1 MEKCHVCGKR
11 SASISSYADAPNGV
25 FGSKNPGGT
34 ITICDYCLLQHVSFH
49 YPDCPIQRSI
59 MQYHYIVPEQA
70 AMYYP
75 PASIKSRLS
84 EVFFMQ

>member
-25 FGSKNPGGT
+25 FGSKNTGGT
-34 ITICDYCLLQHVSFH
+34 ITICDYCLLQHVSF
-49 YPDCPIQRSI
+49 YYKGCPIQLSI
-59 MQYHYIVPEQA
+59 MRYHNIDQEQA

-75 PASIKSRLS
+75 PASIKSRLA
-84 EVFFMQ
+84 EVFFMR